1 MAPPDVSPQKTTAI
15 KTYTVSIKSPS
26 SVLPWSLTSVAAS
39 CRLSSDRPDE
49 YRIHLPPEHGYTL
62 PQIALA
68 IAKQYPTIQSSVQP
82 FLRPAEPKSKSRQ
95 RQVPAIH
102 IRALPGADLREMVV
116 EGLTL
121 PGMTAQVSVL
131 YHTLRANS
139 DRVEVTFNGLMDS
152 PDMMDQLASSMGEEF
167 IIINIQKGVYEGTK
181 IFSGEA
187 TALVRCL
194 TKKVPSSKYEQH
206 FDGWSCP
213 IECTIRTQITFCH
226 FCRSRDHIRN
236 DCPSA
241 PACKKCQSLTH
252 STQRC
257 DKQATTKAK
266 PVPSKAGLPTPGQ
279 TNPIPLR
286 SSRSL
291 KRIRSEDPTSN
302 ASTSSSTPISE
313 ATSLSTVPS
322 SVVSTAQQ
330 AMDVG

>member
-1 MAPPDVSPQKTTAI
+1 MAPPDVSPQKTAVI
-15 KTYTVSIKSPS
+15 KTYSVSNKSPS
-26 SVLPWSLTSVAAS
+26 SVTPSILTSIAAS
-39 CRLSSDRPDE
+39 CRLASDRPDE
-49 YRIHLPPEHGYTL
+49 YRIHLPPEHDYTL

-68 IAKQYPTIQSSVQP
+68 IAKQYSTIQSSVQP
-82 FLRPAEPKSKSRQ
+82 FFRPAEPKSKSRK

-102 IRALPGADLREMVV
+102 IRALPGADLRTMVV
-116 EGLTL
+116 EGLEL

-139 DRVEVTFNGLMDS
+139 DLVEVTFNGLMDS
-152 PDMMDQLASSMGEEF
+152 PDMMDQLASLIGEEF

-187 TALVRCL
+187 TALIRCL
-194 TKKVPSSKYEQH
+194 TKKVPNSKYEQQ
-206 FDGWSCP
+206 FDGWSSP
-213 IECTIRTQITFCH
+213 IECTIRSQITFCH

-241 PACKKCQSLTH
+241 PACKKCQSSTH

-257 DKQATTKAK
+257 DKQAMSKAN
-266 PVPSKAGLPTPGQ
+266 PAPPKAGLPTPGF
-279 TNPIPLR
+279 IPLR

-291 KRIRSEDPTSN
+291 KRIRSDDPASN
-302 ASTSSSTPISE
+302 TSTSSSTPIRSE
-313 ATSLSTVPS
+313 STSLSTVSS
-322 SVVSTAQQ
+322 SVVTTAQQ